1 MKTLLLLY
9 MGDETVTA
17 SAGTERVL
25 TNMANAMAEKGY
37 DVIVATNDKTDAA
50 PYFPFDSRVHC
61 LYLDVDTKKIPFSVK
76 VKREVNRIFPILD
89 KPVEAYRA
97 SVSVRKLRDQLKG
110 DSIDCIIAYNHEAI
124 QVADRLVHGTVPII
138 AMMHN
143 AIRIIMG
150 NCNGRA
156 LAEKAKANVIQVLM
170 PSYVAETR
178 QYLLHTP
185 VVWIPNVVEP
195 VCPEKQAHPGVVK
208 DRYRIITVGRIDGLQ
223 KQTHILVEAF
233 ASLAKQYPQWDV
245 WIWGEVKKKD
255 YYQRLCQFIE
265 AQGLTGRIHLAGT
278 TTAVQDELRQAD
290 IFAFPSA
297 FEGFGLALTEAMAM
311 GLPSVGFRSA
321 DAVNELIVDGKNGI
335 LCEDGVPAFA
345 QGLERLMKEPALR
358 SAMGRQ
364 AVSDMEPYYPE
375 AVWNQW
381 QRLIDE
387 QNSAGFAALRGIY
400 GVYTFFSVRS
410 ARYQVMDFL
419 SDFMCRFPGY
429 FHCSP

>member
-1 MKTLLLLY
+1 MRHLVGRSVFLKTLLLLY
-9 MGDETVTA
+9 MGDGTVTA

-25 TNMANAMAEKGY
+25 TNMANAMVERDY
-37 DVIVATNDKTDAA
+37 NVIVATNDKSDAV

-89 KPVEAYRA
+89 KPVEAYWA
-97 SVSVRKLRDQLKG
+97 SVSVRKLREQLKG
-110 DSIDCIIAYNHEAI
+110 YPIDCIIAYNHEAI
-124 QVADRLVHGTVPII
+124 QVADRLVHGMVPII
-138 AMMHN
+138 AMMHS

-150 NCNGRA
+150 NCNDRA

-178 QYLLHTP
+178 QYLPHTP
-185 VVWIPNVVEP
+185 VVWIPNIVET
-195 VCPEKQAHPGVVK
+195 VCPEKQAHPGAVK
-208 DRYRIITVGRIDGLQ
+208 ERYRIITIGRITVQ
-223 KQTHILVEAF
+223 KQIHILIEAF
-233 ASLAKQYPQWDV
+233 SSLAQQYPEWDV

-265 AQGLTGRIHLAGT
+265 EQGLTGRVHLAGT
-278 TTAVQDELRQAD
+278 TPAIQDELCQAD

-297 FEGFGLALTEAMAM
+297 FEGFPLALTEAMAT

-335 LCEDGVPAFA
+335 LCEDGVSAFA

-364 AVSDMEPYYPE
+364 AVADMKPYYPE

-381 QRLIDE
+381 QMLIDE
-387 QNSAGFAALRGIY
+387 QIQQASRL
-400 GVYTFFSVRS
+400 
-410 ARYQVMDFL
+410 
-419 SDFMCRFPGY
+419 
-429 FHCSP
+429 

>member
-25 TNMANAMAEKGY
+25 TNMANAMVEKGY

-76 VKREVNRIFPILD
+76 VKREVNRIFPILG

-124 QVADRLVHGTVPII
+124 QVADRLVHGIVPII

-156 LAEKAKANVIQVLM
+156 LAEKANVIQVLM

-178 QYLLHTP
+178 QYLPHTP

-233 ASLAKQYPQWDV
+233 ASLARQYPQWDV

-297 FEGFGLALTEAMAM
+297 FEGFPLALTEAMAT

-345 QGLERLMKEPALR
+345 QGLEQLMKEPALR

-387 QNSAGFAALRGIY
+387 QIQQASR
-400 GVYTFFSVRS
+400 
-410 ARYQVMDFL
+410 
-419 SDFMCRFPGY
+419 P
-429 FHCSP
+429 

>member
-1 MKTLLLLY
+1 MRHVVGRSVFLKTLLLLY

-25 TNMANAMAEKGY
+25 TNMANAMVERGY
-37 DVIVATNDKTDAA
+37 NVIVATNDKTDAV
-50 PYFPFDSRVHC
+50 PYFPFDARVHC
-61 LYLDVDTKKIPFSVK
+61 LYLNVDTKKIPFSVK
-76 VKREVNRIFPILD
+76 VKREINRIFPILD
-89 KPVEAYRA
+89 KPVEAYRV
-97 SVSVRKLRDQLKG
+97 SVSVRKLREQLKM

-124 QVADRLVHGTVPII
+124 QVADCFVHGIVPII

-178 QYLLHTP
+178 KYLPHTP

-195 VCPEKQAHPGVVK
+195 VCLEKQAHPSAVK

-223 KQTHILVEAF
+223 KQTHILVKAF
-233 ASLAKQYPQWDV
+233 ASLAQQYSQWDV
-245 WIWGEVKKKD
+245 WIWGEVKKTD

-265 AQGLTGRIHLAGT
+265 EQGLTGRVHLAGT
-278 TTAVQDELRQAD
+278 TPAIQDELCQAD

-297 FEGFGLALTEAMAM
+297 FEGFPLALTEAMAT

-335 LCEDGVPAFA
+335 LCEDDVSAFA

-364 AVSDMEPYYPE
+364 AVADMKPYYPE

-381 QRLIDE
+381 QMLIDE
-387 QNSAGFAALRGIY
+387 QIQQASRL
-400 GVYTFFSVRS
+400 
-410 ARYQVMDFL
+410 
-419 SDFMCRFPGY
+419 
-429 FHCSP
+429 

>member
-1 MKTLLLLY
+1 

-25 TNMANAMAEKGY
+25 TNMANAMAERGY
-37 DVIVATNDKTDAA
+37 NVIVATNDKTDAV
-50 PYFPFDSRVHC
+50 PYFPFDARVHC

-97 SVSVRKLRDQLKG
+97 SVSVRKLREQLKG
-110 DSIDCIIAYNHEAI
+110 YLIDCIIAYNHEAI
-124 QVADRLVHGTVPII
+124 QVADRLVHGMVPII
-138 AMMHN
+138 AMMHS

-150 NCNGRA
+150 NCNDRA

-178 QYLLHTP
+178 QYLPNTP
-185 VVWIPNVVEP
+185 VVWIPNIVET
-195 VCPEKQAHPGVVK
+195 VCPEKQAHPGAVK
-208 DRYRIITVGRIDGLQ
+208 ERYRIITIGRITVQ
-223 KQTHILVEAF
+223 KQIHILIEAF
-233 ASLAKQYPQWDV
+233 SSLAQQYPEWDV

-265 AQGLTGRIHLAGT
+265 EQGLTGRVHLART
-278 TTAVQDELRQAD
+278 TPAIQDELCQAD

-297 FEGFGLALTEAMAM
+297 FEGFPLALTEAMAT

-321 DAVNELIVDGKNGI
+321 DAVNELIVDGENGI
-335 LCEDGVPAFA
+335 LCEDGVSAFA

-364 AVSDMEPYYPE
+364 AVADMKPYYPE

-381 QRLIDE
+381 QMLIDE
-387 QNSAGFAALRGIY
+387 QIQQASRL
-400 GVYTFFSVRS
+400 
-410 ARYQVMDFL
+410 
-419 SDFMCRFPGY
+419 
-429 FHCSP
+429 

>member
-9 MGDETVTA
+9 VGDETVTA

-25 TNMANAMAEKGY
+25 TNMANAMVERGY

-61 LYLDVDTKKIPFSVK
+61 LYLDVDTKKIPFYVK

-178 QYLLHTP
+178 QYLPHTP

-233 ASLAKQYPQWDV
+233 AFLARQYPQWDV

-297 FEGFGLALTEAMAM
+297 FEGFPLALTEAMAM

-358 SAMGRQ
+358 SAMGCQ

-387 QNSAGFAALRGIY
+387 QIQQASR
-400 GVYTFFSVRS
+400 
-410 ARYQVMDFL
+410 
-419 SDFMCRFPGY
+419 P
-429 FHCSP
+429 

>member
-25 TNMANAMAEKGY
+25 SNMANAMVEKGY
-37 DVIVATNDKTDAA
+37 DVIVATNDKMDAV

-61 LYLDVDTKKIPFSVK
+61 LYLNVDTKKIPFPVK

-97 SVSVRKLRDQLKG
+97 SVSVCKLREQLKEN
-110 DSIDCIIAYNHEAI
+110 SIDCIIAYNHEAI
-124 QVADRLVHGTVPII
+124 QVADRLVHGRVPII

-150 NCNGRA
+150 NCNCKA
-156 LAEKAKANVIQVLM
+156 LAEKEKANVIQVLM
-170 PSYVAETR
+170 PSYVAETK
-178 QYLLHTP
+178 QYLPHTP

-195 VCPEKQAHPGVVK
+195 VCPEKRAQPGGIK
-208 DRYRIITVGRIDGLQ
+208 DHYRIITVGRIDGLQ

-233 ASLAKQYPQWDV
+233 ATLAQQYPQWDV
-245 WIWGEVKKKD
+245 WIWGEVKKRD
-255 YYQRLCQFIE
+255 YYQRLCRFIE
-265 AQGLTGRIHLAGT
+265 EQGLTGRVHLAGT
-278 TTAVQDELRQAD
+278 TTTVQDELRQAD

-297 FEGFGLALTEAMAM
+297 FEGFPLALTEAMAT

-345 QGLERLMKEPALR
+345 QGLERLMKDAALR

-364 AVSDMEPYYPE
+364 AVADMEPYYPE

-381 QRLIDE
+381 QALIDD
-387 QNSAGFAALRGIY
+387 QIQQAS
-400 GVYTFFSVRS
+400 RS
-410 ARYQVMDFL
+410 
-419 SDFMCRFPGY
+419 
-429 FHCSP
+429 

>member
-1 MKTLLLLY
+1 

-25 TNMANAMAEKGY
+25 TNMANAMAERGY
-37 DVIVATNDKTDAA
+37 NVIVATNDKTDAV
-50 PYFPFDSRVHC
+50 PYFPFDARVHC

-97 SVSVRKLRDQLKG
+97 SVSVRKLREQLKG
-110 DSIDCIIAYNHEAI
+110 YLIDCIIAYNHEAI
-124 QVADRLVHGTVPII
+124 QVADRLVHGMVPII
-138 AMMHN
+138 AMMHS

-150 NCNGRA
+150 NCNDRA

-178 QYLLHTP
+178 QYLPNTP
-185 VVWIPNVVEP
+185 VVWIPNIVET
-195 VCPEKQAHPGVVK
+195 VCPEKQAHPGAVK
-208 DRYRIITVGRIDGLQ
+208 ERYRIITIGRITVQ
-223 KQTHILVEAF
+223 KQIHILIEAF
-233 ASLAKQYPQWDV
+233 SSLAQQYPEWDV

-265 AQGLTGRIHLAGT
+265 EQGLTGRVHLART
-278 TTAVQDELRQAD
+278 TPAIQDELCQSD

-297 FEGFGLALTEAMAM
+297 FEGFPLALTEAMAT

-321 DAVNELIVDGKNGI
+321 DAVNELIVDGENGI
-335 LCEDGVPAFA
+335 LCEDGVSAFA

-364 AVSDMEPYYPE
+364 AVADMKPYYPE

-381 QRLIDE
+381 QMLIDE
-387 QNSAGFAALRGIY
+387 QIQQASRL
-400 GVYTFFSVRS
+400 
-410 ARYQVMDFL
+410 
-419 SDFMCRFPGY
+419 
-429 FHCSP
+429 

>member
-1 MKTLLLLY
+1 MSVFGCRYEENSFLCKSKT
-9 MGDETVTA
+9 G
-17 SAGTERVL
+17 S
-25 TNMANAMAEKGY
+25 K
-37 DVIVATNDKTDAA
+37 
-50 PYFPFDSRVHC
+50 SH
-61 LYLDVDTKKIPFSVK
+61 FSHF
-76 VKREVNRIFPILD
+76 RQ
-89 KPVEAYRA
+89 PVEAYRA

-124 QVADRLVHGTVPII
+124 QVADRLVHGTVPVI

-178 QYLLHTP
+178 QYLPHTP

-233 ASLAKQYPQWDV
+233 AFLAKQYPQWDV

-297 FEGFGLALTEAMAM
+297 FEGFPLGVDRSY
-311 GLPSVGFRSA
+311 GDGPSQR
-321 DAVNELIVDGKNGI
+321 
-335 LCEDGVPAFA
+335 
-345 QGLERLMKEPALR
+345 RL
-358 SAMGRQ
+358 SFG
-364 AVSDMEPYYPE
+364 
-375 AVWNQW
+375 
-381 QRLIDE
+381 
-387 QNSAGFAALRGIY
+387 
-400 GVYTFFSVRS
+400 
-410 ARYQVMDFL
+410 
-419 SDFMCRFPGY
+419 
-429 FHCSP
+429 

>member
-25 TNMANAMAEKGY
+25 TNMANAMVEKGY

-61 LYLDVDTKKIPFSVK
+61 LYLDVDTKKIPFYVK

-124 QVADRLVHGTVPII
+124 QVADRLVHGTVPVI

-178 QYLLHTP
+178 QYLPHTP

-208 DRYRIITVGRIDGLQ
+208 NRYRIITVGRIDGLQ

-233 ASLAKQYPQWDV
+233 ASLGRQYPQWDV

-278 TTAVQDELRQAD
+278 TTAVQNELRQAD

-297 FEGFGLALTEAMAM
+297 FEGFPLALTEAMAT
-311 GLPSVGFRSA
+311 GLPSVGFRLA

-345 QGLERLMKEPALR
+345 QGLEQLMKEPALR

-387 QNSAGFAALRGIY
+387 QIQQASR
-400 GVYTFFSVRS
+400 
-410 ARYQVMDFL
+410 
-419 SDFMCRFPGY
+419 P
-429 FHCSP
+429 

>member
-25 TNMANAMAEKGY
+25 TNMANAMAERGY
-37 DVIVATNDKTDAA
+37 NVIVATNDKTDAV
-50 PYFPFDSRVHC
+50 PYFPFDVRVHC
-61 LYLDVDTKKIPFSVK
+61 LYLNVDTKKIPFSVK
-76 VKREVNRIFPILD
+76 VKREINRIFPILD

-97 SVSVRKLRDQLKG
+97 SVSVRKLREQLKG
-110 DSIDCIIAYNHEAI
+110 YLIDCIIAYNHEAI
-124 QVADRLVHGTVPII
+124 QVADRLVHGMVPII
-138 AMMHN
+138 AMMHS

-150 NCNGRA
+150 NCNDRA

-178 QYLLHTP
+178 QYLPNTP
-185 VVWIPNVVEP
+185 VVWIPNIVET
-195 VCPEKQAHPGVVK
+195 VCPEKQAHPGAVK
-208 DRYRIITVGRIDGLQ
+208 ERYRIITIGRITVQ
-223 KQTHILVEAF
+223 KQIHILIEAF
-233 ASLAKQYPQWDV
+233 SSLAQQYPEWDV

-265 AQGLTGRIHLAGT
+265 EQGLTGRVHLAGT
-278 TTAVQDELRQAD
+278 TPAIQDELCQAD

-297 FEGFGLALTEAMAM
+297 FEGFPLALTEAMAT

-321 DAVNELIVDGKNGI
+321 DAVNELIVDGENGI
-335 LCEDGVPAFA
+335 LCEDGVSAFA
-345 QGLERLMKEPALR
+345 QGLERLMKESALR

-364 AVSDMEPYYPE
+364 AVADMKPYYPE

-381 QRLIDE
+381 QMLIDE
-387 QNSAGFAALRGIY
+387 QIQQASRL
-400 GVYTFFSVRS
+400 
-410 ARYQVMDFL
+410 
-419 SDFMCRFPGY
+419 
-429 FHCSP
+429 

>member
-25 TNMANAMAEKGY
+25 TNMANAMVEKGY

-156 LAEKAKANVIQVLM
+156 LAEKAKANVIPVLM

-178 QYLLHTP
+178 QYLSHTP

-223 KQTHILVEAF
+223 KQTHILVEVF
-233 ASLAKQYPQWDV
+233 ASLARQYPQWDV

-297 FEGFGLALTEAMAM
+297 FEGFPLALTEAMAT

-358 SAMGRQ
+358 SAMGSQ

-375 AVWNQW
+375 AVWTQW

-387 QNSAGFAALRGIY
+387 QIQQASR
-400 GVYTFFSVRS
+400 
-410 ARYQVMDFL
+410 
-419 SDFMCRFPGY
+419 P
-429 FHCSP
+429 

>member
-25 TNMANAMAEKGY
+25 TNMANAMVEKGY

-50 PYFPFDSRVHC
+50 SYFPFDSRVHC
-61 LYLDVDTKKIPFSVK
+61 LYLDVDTKKIPFYVK
-76 VKREVNRIFPILD
+76 AKREVNRIFPILD

-178 QYLLHTP
+178 QYLPHTP

-233 ASLAKQYPQWDV
+233 ASLARQYPRWDV

-297 FEGFGLALTEAMAM
+297 FEGFPLALTEAMAT

-345 QGLERLMKEPALR
+345 QGLERLMKESALR

-387 QNSAGFAALRGIY
+387 QIQQASR
-400 GVYTFFSVRS
+400 
-410 ARYQVMDFL
+410 
-419 SDFMCRFPGY
+419 P
-429 FHCSP
+429 

>member
-1 MKTLLLLY
+1 

-25 TNMANAMAEKGY
+25 TDMANAMVEKGY

-50 PYFPFDSRVHC
+50 SYFPFDSRVHC
-61 LYLDVDTKKIPFSVK
+61 LYLDVDTKKIPFYVK
-76 VKREVNRIFPILD
+76 AKREVNRIFPILD

-178 QYLLHTP
+178 QYLPHTP

-233 ASLAKQYPQWDV
+233 ASLARQYPRWDV

-297 FEGFGLALTEAMAM
+297 FEGFPLALTEAMAT

-345 QGLERLMKEPALR
+345 QGLERLMKESALR

-387 QNSAGFAALRGIY
+387 QIQQASR
-400 GVYTFFSVRS
+400 
-410 ARYQVMDFL
+410 
-419 SDFMCRFPGY
+419 P
-429 FHCSP
+429 

>member
-25 TNMANAMAEKGY
+25 TNMANAMVEKGY

-61 LYLDVDTKKIPFSVK
+61 LYLDVDTKKIPFYVK

-89 KPVEAYRA
+89 KPVEAF
-97 SVSVRKLRDQLKG
+97 
-110 DSIDCIIAYNHEAI
+110 
-124 QVADRLVHGTVPII
+124 
-138 AMMHN
+138 
-143 AIRIIMG
+143 
-150 NCNGRA
+150 
-156 LAEKAKANVIQVLM
+156 
-170 PSYVAETR
+170 
-178 QYLLHTP
+178 
-185 VVWIPNVVEP
+185 
-195 VCPEKQAHPGVVK
+195 
-208 DRYRIITVGRIDGLQ
+208 
-223 KQTHILVEAF
+223 AF
-233 ASLAKQYPQWDV
+233 LAKQYPQWDV

-297 FEGFGLALTEAMAM
+297 FEGFPLALTEAMAT

-375 AVWNQW
+375 AVWTQW

-387 QNSAGFAALRGIY
+387 QIQQASR
-400 GVYTFFSVRS
+400 
-410 ARYQVMDFL
+410 
-419 SDFMCRFPGY
+419 P
-429 FHCSP
+429 

>member
-37 DVIVATNDKTDAA
+37 DVIVATNDKTDAV

-170 PSYVAETR
+170 PSYVAEPR
-178 QYLLHTP
+178 QYLPHTP

-233 ASLAKQYPQWDV
+233 ASLARQYPQWDV

-265 AQGLTGRIHLAGT
+265 AQGLTGRSHLAGT
-278 TTAVQDELRQAD
+278 PTAVQNELRQAD

-297 FEGFGLALTEAMAM
+297 FEGFPLALTEAMAT

-345 QGLERLMKEPALR
+345 QGLEQLMKEPALR

-387 QNSAGFAALRGIY
+387 QIQQASR
-400 GVYTFFSVRS
+400 
-410 ARYQVMDFL
+410 
-419 SDFMCRFPGY
+419 P
-429 FHCSP
+429 

>member
-1 MKTLLLLY
+1 MRHIVGRSVFLKTLLLLY

-25 TNMANAMAEKGY
+25 TNMANAMAERGY
-37 DVIVATNDKTDAA
+37 NVIVATNDKTDAV
-50 PYFPFDSRVHC
+50 PYFPFDARVHC

-97 SVSVRKLRDQLKG
+97 SVSVRKLREQLKG
-110 DSIDCIIAYNHEAI
+110 YLIDCIIAYNHEAI
-124 QVADRLVHGTVPII
+124 QVADRLVHGMVPII
-138 AMMHN
+138 AMMHS

-150 NCNGRA
+150 NCNDRA

-178 QYLLHTP
+178 QYLPNTP
-185 VVWIPNVVEP
+185 VVWIPNIVET
-195 VCPEKQAHPGVVK
+195 VCPEKQAHPGAVK
-208 DRYRIITVGRIDGLQ
+208 ERYRIITIGRITVQ
-223 KQTHILVEAF
+223 KQIHILIEAF
-233 ASLAKQYPQWDV
+233 SSLAQQYPEWDV

-265 AQGLTGRIHLAGT
+265 EQGLTGRVHLART
-278 TTAVQDELRQAD
+278 TPAIQDELCQAD

-297 FEGFGLALTEAMAM
+297 FEGFPLALTEAMAT

-321 DAVNELIVDGKNGI
+321 DAVNELIVDGENGI
-335 LCEDGVPAFA
+335 LCEDGVSAFA

-364 AVSDMEPYYPE
+364 AVADMKPYYPE

-381 QRLIDE
+381 QMLIDE
-387 QNSAGFAALRGIY
+387 QIQQASRL
-400 GVYTFFSVRS
+400 
-410 ARYQVMDFL
+410 
-419 SDFMCRFPGY
+419 
-429 FHCSP
+429 

>member
-1 MKTLLLLY
+1 

-25 TNMANAMAEKGY
+25 TNMANAMVEKGY

-61 LYLDVDTKKIPFSVK
+61 LYLDVDTKKIPFYVK

-124 QVADRLVHGTVPII
+124 QVADRLVHGTVPVI

-178 QYLLHTP
+178 QYLPHTP

-208 DRYRIITVGRIDGLQ
+208 NRYRIITVGRIDGLQ

-233 ASLAKQYPQWDV
+233 ASLGRQYPQWDV

-278 TTAVQDELRQAD
+278 TTAVQNELRQAD

-297 FEGFGLALTEAMAM
+297 FEGFPLALTEAMAT
-311 GLPSVGFRSA
+311 GLPSVGFRLA

-345 QGLERLMKEPALR
+345 QGLEQLMKEPALR

-387 QNSAGFAALRGIY
+387 QIQQASR
-400 GVYTFFSVRS
+400 
-410 ARYQVMDFL
+410 
-419 SDFMCRFPGY
+419 P
-429 FHCSP
+429 

>member
-1 MKTLLLLY
+1 

-25 TNMANAMAEKGY
+25 TNMANAMAAKGY

-178 QYLLHTP
+178 QYLPHTP

-233 ASLAKQYPQWDV
+233 ASLARQYPQWDV

-278 TTAVQDELRQAD
+278 TTAVQNELRQAD

-297 FEGFGLALTEAMAM
+297 FEGFPLALTEAMAT

-345 QGLERLMKEPALR
+345 QGLEQLMKEPALR

-387 QNSAGFAALRGIY
+387 QIQQASR
-400 GVYTFFSVRS
+400 
-410 ARYQVMDFL
+410 
-419 SDFMCRFPGY
+419 P
-429 FHCSP
+429 

>member
-9 MGDETVTA
+9 MGDGTVTA

-25 TNMANAMAEKGY
+25 TNMANAMVERDY
-37 DVIVATNDKTDAA
+37 NVIVATNDKSDAV

-61 LYLDVDTKKIPFSVK
+61 LYLDVDMKKIPFSVK

-89 KPVEAYRA
+89 KPVEAYWA
-97 SVSVRKLRDQLKG
+97 SVSVRKLREQLKG
-110 DSIDCIIAYNHEAI
+110 YPIDCIIAYNHEAI
-124 QVADRLVHGTVPII
+124 QVADRLVHGMVPII
-138 AMMHN
+138 AMMHS

-150 NCNGRA
+150 NCNDRA

-178 QYLLHTP
+178 QYLPHTP
-185 VVWIPNVVEP
+185 VVWIPNIVET
-195 VCPEKQAHPGVVK
+195 VCLEKQAHPGAVK
-208 DRYRIITVGRIDGLQ
+208 ERYRIITIGRITVQ
-223 KQTHILVEAF
+223 KQIHILIEAF
-233 ASLAKQYPQWDV
+233 SSLAQQYPEWDV

-265 AQGLTGRIHLAGT
+265 KQGLTGRVHLAGT
-278 TTAVQDELRQAD
+278 TPAIQDELCQAD

-297 FEGFGLALTEAMAM
+297 FEGFPLALTEAMAT

-335 LCEDGVPAFA
+335 LCEDGVSAFA

-358 SAMGRQ
+358 LAMGRQ
-364 AVSDMEPYYPE
+364 AVADMKPYYPE

-381 QRLIDE
+381 QMLIDE
-387 QNSAGFAALRGIY
+387 QIQQASRL
-400 GVYTFFSVRS
+400 
-410 ARYQVMDFL
+410 
-419 SDFMCRFPGY
+419 
-429 FHCSP
+429 

>member
-9 MGDETVTA
+9 MGDGTVTA

-25 TNMANAMAEKGY
+25 TNMANAMVERDY
-37 DVIVATNDKTDAA
+37 NVIVATNDKSDAV

-89 KPVEAYRA
+89 KPVEAYWA
-97 SVSVRKLRDQLKG
+97 SVSVRKLREQLKG
-110 DSIDCIIAYNHEAI
+110 YPIDCIIAYNHEAI
-124 QVADRLVHGTVPII
+124 QVADRLVHGMVPII
-138 AMMHN
+138 AMMHS

-150 NCNGRA
+150 NCNDRA

-178 QYLLHTP
+178 QYLPHTP
-185 VVWIPNVVEP
+185 VVWIPNVVET
-195 VCPEKQAHPGVVK
+195 VCPEKQAHPGAVK
-208 DRYRIITVGRIDGLQ
+208 ERYRIITIGRITVQ
-223 KQTHILVEAF
+223 KQIHILIEAF
-233 ASLAKQYPQWDV
+233 SSLAQQYPEWDV

-265 AQGLTGRIHLAGT
+265 KQGLTGRVHLAGT
-278 TTAVQDELRQAD
+278 TPAIQDELCQAD

-297 FEGFGLALTEAMAM
+297 FEGFPLALTEAMAT

-335 LCEDGVPAFA
+335 LCEDGVSAFA

-358 SAMGRQ
+358 LAMGRQ
-364 AVSDMEPYYPE
+364 AVADMKPYYPE

-381 QRLIDE
+381 QMLIDE
-387 QNSAGFAALRGIY
+387 QIQQASRL
-400 GVYTFFSVRS
+400 
-410 ARYQVMDFL
+410 
-419 SDFMCRFPGY
+419 
-429 FHCSP
+429 

>member
-25 TNMANAMAEKGY
+25 TNMANAMVEKGY

-178 QYLLHTP
+178 QYLPHTP

-233 ASLAKQYPQWDV
+233 ASLARQYPQWDV

-297 FEGFGLALTEAMAM
+297 FEGFPLALTEAMAT

-345 QGLERLMKEPALR
+345 QGLEQLMKEPALR

-375 AVWNQW
+375 TVWNQW

-387 QNSAGFAALRGIY
+387 QIQQASR
-400 GVYTFFSVRS
+400 
-410 ARYQVMDFL
+410 
-419 SDFMCRFPGY
+419 P
-429 FHCSP
+429 

>member
-1 MKTLLLLY
+1 

-25 TNMANAMAEKGY
+25 TNMANAMADKGY
-37 DVIVATNDKTDAA
+37 DVIVATNDKTDAL

-61 LYLDVDTKKIPFSVK
+61 LYLDVDTKKIPFYVK
-76 VKREVNRIFPILD
+76 AKREVNRIFPILD

-178 QYLLHTP
+178 QYLPHTP

-208 DRYRIITVGRIDGLQ
+208 DRYRIITVGRIDGL
-223 KQTHILVEAF
+223 
-233 ASLAKQYPQWDV
+233 
-245 WIWGEVKKKD
+245 
-255 YYQRLCQFIE
+255 
-265 AQGLTGRIHLAGT
+265 
-278 TTAVQDELRQAD
+278 
-290 IFAFPSA
+290 
-297 FEGFGLALTEAMAM
+297 
-311 GLPSVGFRSA
+311 
-321 DAVNELIVDGKNGI
+321 
-335 LCEDGVPAFA
+335 
-345 QGLERLMKEPALR
+345 
-358 SAMGRQ
+358 
-364 AVSDMEPYYPE
+364 
-375 AVWNQW
+375 
-381 QRLIDE
+381 
-387 QNSAGFAALRGIY
+387 
-400 GVYTFFSVRS
+400 
-410 ARYQVMDFL
+410 
-419 SDFMCRFPGY
+419 
-429 FHCSP
+429 

>member
-25 TNMANAMAEKGY
+25 TNMANAMVEKGY

-178 QYLLHTP
+178 QYLPHTP

-208 DRYRIITVGRIDGLQ
+208 DCYRIITVGRIDGLQ

-233 ASLAKQYPQWDV
+233 ASLARQYPQWDV

-297 FEGFGLALTEAMAM
+297 FEGFPLALTEAMAT

-358 SAMGRQ
+358 SAMGHQ

-387 QNSAGFAALRGIY
+387 QIQQASR
-400 GVYTFFSVRS
+400 
-410 ARYQVMDFL
+410 
-419 SDFMCRFPGY
+419 P
-429 FHCSP
+429 